1 MESQQGYI
9 PLPHRRTLATYEAS
23 TTHGLFHQHASHK
36 WEAAISY
43 RKVLE
48 RTISDR
54 THFAKLKCEEDEEW
68 VYRKPFMYKWMPGDE
83 VEFAIPVRKCPLN
96 SSK

>member
-1 MESQQGYI
+1 MDFFTNMPVTNGK
-9 PLPHRRTLATYEAS
+9 PLS
-23 TTHGLFHQHASHK
+23 
-36 WEAAISY
+36 AIE
-43 RKVLE
+43 RVLE

-54 THFAKLKCEEDEEW
+54 TYFAKLKCEEDEEW